1 MQIFQSFYNKF
12 HSNYKYSL
20 NAIGK
25 HYSYAQGWPVEL
37 DRKAATGSSAMS
49 IYGTMR
55 TGVSGME
62 AQANRIAVVADNMAN
77 VNTIGYKG
85 SSTQFSSFI
94 LDSRTGSYNSGGVTT
109 TIRQSVSHQGAL
121 QYTTSATDLAV
132 NGNGFFVVNDAG
144 GTPFLTRAGS
154 FVPDGEGNLINSAGF
169 QLMGY
174 PLADGDPNVV
184 VNALAGLEPINIT
197 QVALEATPSTLGS
210 FAANLPSNAV
220 AVPPGD
226 RPSDNVANSA
236 FTAKSS
242 LVAYDNLGNSVVV
255 DVYFAKTADNEWEA
269 TVFNQADA
277 TPGTGFPYA
286 APPLTTVAL
295 EFDPADG
302 RLAGGSPNAL
312 ALAIPGG
319 QALEMNLTN
328 MTQVAAD
335 YTVMQAQVN
344 GNEPSAV
351 RGIEFGSD
359 GTLYTVF
366 ENGDRR
372 AAYRIPLATVPSPD
386 NLKATAGNV
395 YSIGLESGDVRLGFP
410 GEGGLGS
417 VVAGALEQSNV
428 DLASELTNMIE
439 AQRGYQANSKVFQ
452 TGSDILEI
460 LVNLK
465 R

>member
-1 MQIFQSFYNKF
+1 
-12 HSNYKYSL
+12 
-20 NAIGK
+20 
-25 HYSYAQGWPVEL
+25 
-37 DRKAATGSSAMS
+37 MS

-55 TGVSGME
+55 TGVSGMA

-77 VNTIGYKG
+77 VNTVGYKG

-109 TIRQSVSHQGAL
+109 TIRQSISQQGAL

-132 NGNGFFVVNDAG
+132 NGNGFFIVNDAG

-154 FVPDGEGNLINSAGF
+154 FVPDGAGNLINAAGF

-174 PLADGDPNVV
+174 PLADGNPNVV
-184 VNALAGLEPINIT
+184 VNSLAGLQPINIS
-197 QVALEATPSTLGS
+197 QVALEATPSTLGT
-210 FAANLPSNAV
+210 FAANLDSNAPIV
-220 AVPPGD
+220 AGLL
-226 RPSDNVANSA
+226 PSSNDPNAE
-236 FTAKSS
+236 FTAKTS
-242 LVAYDNLGNSVVV
+242 LVGYDNLGNAVVL
-255 DVYFAKTADNEWEA
+255 DIYFTKTNVGEWEA

-286 APPLTTVAL
+286 NPALTTVNL
-295 EFDPADG
+295 EFDPANG
-302 RLAGGSPNAL
+302 RLAGASPNAL
-312 ALAIPGG
+312 SIAIPGG
-319 QALEMNLTN
+319 QTLELGLAN

-335 YTVMQAQVN
+335 YTVMQAKVN

-351 RGIEFGSD
+351 RGVEFASD

-372 AAYRIPLATVPSPD
+372 AAYRVPLATVASPD

-395 YSIGLESGDVRLGFP
+395 YSVGLDSGDVRLGFP

>member
-1 MQIFQSFYNKF
+1 
-12 HSNYKYSL
+12 
-20 NAIGK
+20 
-25 HYSYAQGWPVEL
+25 
-37 DRKAATGSSAMS
+37 MS

-55 TGVSGME
+55 TGVSGMA

-77 VNTIGYKG
+77 VNTVGYKG

-109 TIRQSVSHQGAL
+109 TIRQSISQQGAL

-132 NGNGFFVVNDAG
+132 NGNGFFIVNDAG

-154 FVPDGEGNLINSAGF
+154 FVPDGAGNLINAAGF

-174 PLADGDPNVV
+174 PLADGNPNVV
-184 VNALAGLEPINIT
+184 VNSLAGLQPINIS
-197 QVALEATPSTLGS
+197 QVALEATPSTLGT
-210 FAANLPSNAV
+210 FAANLDSNAPIV
-220 AVPPGD
+220 AGLL
-226 RPSDNVANSA
+226 PSSNDPNAE
-236 FTAKSS
+236 FTAKTS
-242 LVAYDNLGNSVVV
+242 LVGYDNLGNAVVL
-255 DVYFAKTADNEWEA
+255 DIYFTKTNVGEWEA

-286 APPLTTVAL
+286 NPALTTVNL
-295 EFDPADG
+295 EFDPTNG
-302 RLAGGSPNAL
+302 RLAGASPNAL
-312 ALAIPGG
+312 SIAIPGG
-319 QALEMNLTN
+319 QTLELDLAN

-335 YTVMQAQVN
+335 YTVMQAKVN

-351 RGIEFGSD
+351 NGVEFASD

-372 AAYRIPLATVPSPD
+372 AAYRVPLATVASPD

-395 YSIGLESGDVRLGFP
+395 YSVGLDSGDVRLGFP

>member
-1 MQIFQSFYNKF
+1 
-12 HSNYKYSL
+12 
-20 NAIGK
+20 
-25 HYSYAQGWPVEL
+25 
-37 DRKAATGSSAMS
+37 MS

-55 TGVSGME
+55 TGVSGMA

-77 VNTIGYKG
+77 VNTVGYKG

-109 TIRQSVSHQGAL
+109 TIRQSISQQGAL

-132 NGNGFFVVNDAG
+132 NGNGFFVVTDPG

-154 FVPDGEGNLINSAGF
+154 FVPNGNGDLINAAGF

-174 PLADGDPNVV
+174 PLADGNPNVV
-184 VNALAGLEPINIT
+184 VNALQGLEPINIT
-197 QVALEATPSTLGS
+197 QVALEATPSTLGT
-210 FAANLPSNAV
+210 FAANLPSNA
-220 AVPPGD
+220 AIVPAGTL
-226 RPSDNVANSA
+226 PSDNVPGSV
-236 FTAKSS
+236 FEAKSS
-242 LVAYDNLGNSVVV
+242 LVAYDNLGNSVLV
-255 DVYFAKTADNEWEA
+255 DVYFTKTANNEWEA

-286 APPLTTVAL
+286 NPPLTSITL
-295 EFDPADG
+295 EFNPLNG
-302 RLAGGSPNAL
+302 KLAAGSPDAL
-312 ALAIPGG
+312 TLAIPGG
-319 QALEMNLTN
+319 QPLDLNLAN

-335 YTVMQAQVN
+335 YTVMQAAVN

-372 AAYRIPLATVPSPD
+372 SSYKIPLATVPSPD

-395 YSIGLESGDVRLGFP
+395 FSIGLDSGDIRLGFP
-410 GEGGLGS
+410 GEAGFGT

>member
-1 MQIFQSFYNKF
+1 
-12 HSNYKYSL
+12 
-20 NAIGK
+20 
-25 HYSYAQGWPVEL
+25 
-37 DRKAATGSSAMS
+37 MS

-55 TGVSGME
+55 TGVSGMA

-77 VNTIGYKG
+77 VNTVGYKG

-109 TIRQSVSHQGAL
+109 TIRQSISQQGAL

-132 NGNGFFVVNDAG
+132 NGNGFFIVNDAG

-154 FVPDGEGNLINSAGF
+154 FVPDGAGNLINAAGF

-174 PLADGDPNVV
+174 PLADGNPNVV
-184 VNALAGLEPINIT
+184 VNALAGLQPINIS
-197 QVALEATPSTLGS
+197 QVALEATPSTLGT
-210 FAANLPSNAV
+210 FAANLDSNAAIV
-220 AVPPGD
+220 AGLL
-226 RPSDNVANSA
+226 PSSNDPNAE
-236 FTAKSS
+236 FTAKTS
-242 LVAYDNLGNSVVV
+242 LVGYDNLGNAVVL
-255 DVYFAKTADNEWEA
+255 DIYFTKTNVGEWEA

-286 APPLTTVAL
+286 NPALTTVNLA
-295 EFDPADG
+295 FDPANG
-302 RLAGGSPNAL
+302 RLAGASPNAL
-312 ALAIPGG
+312 SIAIPGG
-319 QALEMNLTN
+319 QTLELDLAN

-335 YTVMQAQVN
+335 YTVMQAKVN

-351 RGIEFGSD
+351 RGVEFASD

-372 AAYRIPLATVPSPD
+372 AAYRVPLATVASPD

-395 YSIGLESGDVRLGFP
+395 YSVGLDSGDVRLGFP
-410 GEGGLGS
+410 GEAGLGS

>member
-1 MQIFQSFYNKF
+1 M
-12 HSNYKYSL
+12 
-20 NAIGK
+20 
-25 HYSYAQGWPVEL
+25 
-37 DRKAATGSSAMS
+37 KAATGSSAMS

-55 TGVSGME
+55 TGVSGMA

-77 VNTIGYKG
+77 VNTVGYKG

-109 TIRQSVSHQGAL
+109 TIRQSVSQQGAL

-154 FVPDGEGNLINSAGF
+154 FVPDGDGNLINAAGF

-174 PLADGDPNVV
+174 PLADGDPDVV
-184 VNALAGLEPINIT
+184 VNALAGLQPINIT
-197 QVALEATPSTLGS
+197 QVALEATPSTLGN
-210 FAANLPSNAV
+210 FAANLPSNA
-220 AVPPGD
+220 ATGD
-226 RPSDNVANSA
+226 A
-236 FTAKSS
+236 FQSS
-242 LVAYDNLGNSVVV
+242 LVVYDYLGNSVIV
-255 DVYFAKTADNEWEA
+255 DFEFTAAIIDPVAPGNNRWDITA
-269 TVFNQADA
+269 TDRRS
-277 TPGTGFPYA
+277 GTSVTQSNVQFD
-286 APPLTTVAL
+286 PLTGGLVPFGTFVLPEDPGSRA
-295 EFDPADG
+295 EITFDLG
-302 RLAGGSPNAL
+302 
-312 ALAIPGG
+312 
-319 QALEMNLTN
+319 N

-335 YTVMQAQVN
+335 YTVMQAKVN

-351 RGIEFGSD
+351 RGVEFGSD

-372 AAYRIPLATVPSPD
+372 ASYKIPLATVPSPD

-395 YSIGLESGDVRLGFP
+395 YSVGLESGDIRLGFP
-410 GEGGLGS
+410 GEAGFGT

>member
-1 MQIFQSFYNKF
+1 
-12 HSNYKYSL
+12 
-20 NAIGK
+20 
-25 HYSYAQGWPVEL
+25 
-37 DRKAATGSSAMS
+37 MS

-55 TGVSGME
+55 TGVSGMA

-109 TIRQSVSHQGAL
+109 TIRQSISQQGAL

-132 NGNGFFVVNDAG
+132 NGNGFFIVNDAG

-154 FVPDGEGNLINSAGF
+154 FVPDGEGNLINAAGF

-184 VNALAGLEPINIT
+184 VNALAGLEPINIS
-197 QVALEATPSTLGS
+197 QVALEATPSTLGT
-210 FAANLPSNAV
+210 FAANLDSNAAIV
-220 AVPPGD
+220 AGPL
-226 RPSDNVANSA
+226 PSSNDPAA
-236 FTAKSS
+236 EFTAKTS
-242 LVAYDNLGNSVVV
+242 LVGYDNLGNAVVL
-255 DVYFAKTADNEWEA
+255 DIYFTKTNVGEWEA

-277 TPGTGFPYA
+277 TPGSGFPYA
-286 APPLTTVAL
+286 SPALTTINL
-295 EFDPADG
+295 EFDPGDG
-302 RLAGGSPNAL
+302 RLAGGSANAL
-312 ALAIPGG
+312 SIAIPGG
-319 QALEMNLTN
+319 QTLELDLAN

-335 YTVMQAQVN
+335 YTVMQAKVN

-351 RGIEFGSD
+351 RGVEFGSD

-372 AAYRIPLATVPSPD
+372 AAYRIPLATVASPD

-395 YSIGLESGDVRLGFP
+395 YSVGLDSGDVRLGFP